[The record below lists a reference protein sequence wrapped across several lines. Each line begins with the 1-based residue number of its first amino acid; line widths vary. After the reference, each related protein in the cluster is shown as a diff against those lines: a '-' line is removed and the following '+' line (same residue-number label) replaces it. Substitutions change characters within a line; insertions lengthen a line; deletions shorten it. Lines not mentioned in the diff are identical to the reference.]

1 VTIVMADLNGLKAA
15 NDQLGHAV
23 GDALLRRVGE
33 VLGKAVDKP
42 SCAARIGG
50 DEFALLLPGVDAHGG
65 ETLMEEIRRLTDLNN
80 QFYPGMTLSLSM
92 GAATSAF
99 GERLEEVVRRA
110 DGAMYEAKREFYSD
124 ITDNDRR
131 IASNGALTAS
141 N

>member
-15 NDQLGHAV
+15 NDQWGHAV

-33 VLGKAVDKP
+33 VLSKAVDKP

-50 DEFALLLPGVDAHGG
+50 DEFAMLLPGVDAHGG
-65 ETLMEEIRRLTDLNN
+65 AILMEEIRRLTDLNN
-80 QFYPGMTLSLSM
+80 QFYPGMILSLSM

-110 DGAMYEAKREFYSD
+110 DGAMYEAKRDFYSD
-124 ITDNDRR
+124 LTDNDRR
-131 IASNGALTAS
+131 SAAIGARMASK
-141 N
+141 